1 MTSRIVA
8 VALVVATVLSILA
21 ALVLLALSAAVPL
34 PEVHGVRGWLTGF
47 AVICSGLGLAITRR
61 QPRNGVG
68 WVFLVSG
75 VCAAGY
81 ELAEAYT
88 AYAIVV
94 RGGAIPAGEWAA
106 WAGSWLWVPTTAL
119 IPTFLF
125 LVFPDGRL
133 PSPRWRPVVWLGGFG
148 LGVFTAT
155 VALVPGPLYGA
166 PSVRNPVSPFPGEVA
181 IQQVIL
187 PLFMMLFV
195 PVLLSVAALVRRF
208 RRSTGVE
215 RLQLKWIA
223 YASVLYAVGV
233 FLDSNFNHPLFQ
245 IVDFIALCAV
255 PAAAGVAIFR
265 YRLYEIEILINRT
278 LVYGATSTMIAAT
291 FFLGIVALQPLL
303 RPLTTGSEL
312 SVAASTLLS
321 FALFQPVRRR
331 VQDAV
336 DRRFDR
342 SRYDTART
350 LDVFADRL
358 RDEVDLDALRDDLLG
373 AVRQTMAPTHAS
385 LWLRE
390 RETRGGEVVA

>member
-1 MTSRIVA
+1 
-8 VALVVATVLSILA
+8 
-21 ALVLLALSAAVPL
+21 
-34 PEVHGVRGWLTGF
+34 
-47 AVICSGLGLAITRR
+47 
-61 QPRNGVG
+61 
-68 WVFLVSG
+68 
-75 VCAAGY
+75 
-81 ELAEAYT
+81 
-88 AYAIVV
+88 
-94 RGGAIPAGEWAA
+94 
-106 WAGSWLWVPTTAL
+106 
-119 IPTFLF
+119 
-125 LVFPDGRL
+125 VFPDGRL

-155 VALVPGPLYGA
+155 VALIPGPLYGA